1 MFEEEKLTEEQREER
16 ARERARRG
24 LADLKRILE
33 GGPEEEKEKDIFE
46 RVFEHEVFFAVWLT
60 VTGIIAFSFAGCWA
74 AGMGLL
80 ASMAVAPEKARLAL
94 QLGLWLAWVP
104 AVFSMS
110 GLFSLDR
117 EKPSGALT
125 VAAFLVSVGASVA
138 IINHYILPWMLSL
151 LPPM

>member
-1 MFEEEKLTEEQREER
+1 MSEKEKLDQREQE
-16 ARERARRG
+16 AVERARRG
-24 LADLKRILE
+24 LADLKRVLE
-33 GGPEEEKEKDIFE
+33 GRPEEKDIFE
-46 RVFEHEVFFAVWLT
+46 RVLEHEVFFAVWLT

-125 VAAFLVSVGASVA
+125 VAAFLVSVGASIAV
-138 IINHYILPWMLSL
+138 INNYVLPWALSL
-151 LPPM
+151 LPPA